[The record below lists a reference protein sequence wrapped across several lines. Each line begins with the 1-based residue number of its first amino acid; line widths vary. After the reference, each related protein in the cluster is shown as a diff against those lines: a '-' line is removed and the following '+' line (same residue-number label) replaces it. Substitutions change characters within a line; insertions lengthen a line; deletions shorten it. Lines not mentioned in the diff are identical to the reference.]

1 MILYILKDFGN
12 IFIFLLYLCPNFS
25 LSVTFLSS
33 MLYCEDIMLESARQS
48 VDDLILPEFL

>member
-1 MILYILKDFGN
+1 MILYILNDFVN
-12 IFIFLLYLCPNFS
+12 IFNFILFLCPNFS
-25 LSVTFLSS
+25 LSVTFSS